1 MRRMFNISL
10 PEISLHRCMR
20 TARRVGAAI
29 GLSMSILAMS
39 PAHADVDANSADEVA
54 LATVKGIGPATAK
67 RIADERGKNGAFKDA
82 NDLVDRVPGIGPKSV
97 TNLQAAGLRFGKA
110 PDVARKDA
118 RPAPKAAAR

>member
-1 MRRMFNISL
+1 
-10 PEISLHRCMR
+10 MR